1 MMVMGKAMRAYTLF
15 GLVLAMLLPVQPGMS
30 AESAEVV
37 VLRLDGTIHG
47 ASQSFIERG
56 LEEAEA
62 IGAELVILEL
72 DTPGGMLDNTRDI
85 TSAITSSKAPVV
97 VYVTPPGARA
107 ASAGFFLLLAADIAA
122 MAPGTNTGAAHPVLV
137 PMIPIGDSGEVPE
150 EMVDKAVNDAA
161 AMIRSLAQ
169 DRGRNEEEAI
179 KAVMESAS
187 YTAKEALEKNL
198 IDMIARTR
206 EELIEQLKGVQV
218 NRLNGTTQVLDL
230 TSYTVKEITPSRK
243 EAFQSFMASPMLAF
257 FLLLIAGLGIYT
269 EITHPGGI
277 LPGVVGVIALL
288 LFLYSTSVLPVNWAG
303 VALILIAAG
312 LFVLEVK
319 VTSYGL
325 LTLGGIACFVA
336 GALMLFDTPIPEM
349 RLSLLMVLPTAIA
362 VAAVM
367 IFLLSRVIE
376 AHQKPTLT
384 GKEGLI
390 GEIGEV
396 LTALSP
402 EGKVKV
408 HGEYW
413 DAYCEGSEV
422 AAGTHVKVVAIR
434 GRRLD
439 VVPAE
444 EHSAP
449 ADRAPTSNSV

>member
-1 MMVMGKAMRAYTLF
+1 
-15 GLVLAMLLPVQPGMS
+15 MLLPAQTGMS
-30 AESAEVV
+30 EESAEIV

-47 ASQSFIERG
+47 ASQTFIERG
-56 LEEAEA
+56 LEEARE

-97 VYVTPPGARA
+97 VYVAPAGARA
-107 ASAGFFLLLAADIAA
+107 ASAGFFLLLAADIGA

-150 EMVDKAVNDAA
+150 EMVTKAVNDAS

-169 DRGRNEEEAI
+169 ARGRNEEEAV
-179 KAVMESAS
+179 KAVMESTS
-187 YTAKEALEKNL
+187 YTASEALEKNL
-198 IDMIARTR
+198 IDMIARSR
-206 EELIEQLKGVQV
+206 EELIERLDGAQV
-218 NRLNGTTQVLDL
+218 NRMDGTTQALDL
-230 TSYTVKEITPSRK
+230 SSYTVKEVIPSHK
-243 EAFQSFMASPMLAF
+243 EAFQTFLASPLVVF

-303 VALILIAAG
+303 VALLLIAAA

-325 LTLGGIACFVA
+325 LSLGGIVCFVA

-349 RLSLLMVLPTAIA
+349 RLSLGTVLPTAIA
-362 VAAVM
+362 VAGVM
-367 IFLLSRVIE
+367 IFLLSRVLK
-376 AHQKPTLT
+376 AHQMPALT
-384 GKEGLI
+384 GKEGLV

-396 LTALSP
+396 LVPLAP
-402 EGKVKV
+402 EGKVKI

-413 DAYCEGSEV
+413 NAYCQGNEV
-422 AAGTHVKVVAIR
+422 SAGTRVKVVAIR

-439 VVPAE
+439 VVPAA

-449 ADRAPTSNSV
+449 ADRAPTDDTV